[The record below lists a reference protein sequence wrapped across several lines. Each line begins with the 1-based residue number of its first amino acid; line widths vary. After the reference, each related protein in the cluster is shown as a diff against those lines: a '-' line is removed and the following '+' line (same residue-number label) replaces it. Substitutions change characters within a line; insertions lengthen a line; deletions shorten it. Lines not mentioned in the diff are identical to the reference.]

1 MRVGSRPGTIL
12 GTGDTAVT
20 NTDKSRTDVPLGV
33 GEGVR
38 HLTKS
43 SVCNLSAGN
52 GCYTLNI
59 VRGAEARGAR
69 LLGGREGP
77 SEKVM

>member
-1 MRVGSRPGTIL
+1 MSVGSRPGTIL

-20 NTDKSRTDVPLGV
+20 NTDKSRTAVPLGV

-43 SVCNLSAGN
+43 SVCNTSTGN
-52 GCYTLNI
+52 GFYTLNI
-59 VRGAEARGAR
+59 ARGAEAPGGEAS
-69 LLGGREGP
+69 GRERRP
-77 SEKVM
+77 L